1 MEPFSAAA
9 LNMAQGDLMLYKA
22 IAALLGLSGL
32 ALIALKLLGL
42 IPWPWLWVL
51 FPVWVALC
59 LLALLLSY
67 VAVLLI
73 FSWITGRSNIP

>member
-1 MEPFSAAA
+1 MEPFSATA
-9 LNMAQGDLMLYKA
+9 LDMVRGDFMLYKA

-42 IPWPWLWVL
+42 IPWPWLWIL
-51 FPVWVALC
+51 LPAWIALC

-73 FSWITGRSNIP
+73 FSWITGRSNTP